1 MKIKNCTD
9 YLLNDNLIVNIK
21 DFVYNLL
28 KIWKLSFKGVLSLNI
43 YYIKYIPTQS
53 SDRVSIDRIDNNE
66 DYLYLFID
74 VNRYIEEN
82 CGIKYLLFASTYT
95 NK

>member
-9 YLLNDNLIVNIK
+9 YLLNDILIVNIK

-53 SDRVSIDRIDNNE
+53 SDSVSIDRIDNNE

-82 CGIKYLLFASTYT
+82 CGIKYLLFASTDT